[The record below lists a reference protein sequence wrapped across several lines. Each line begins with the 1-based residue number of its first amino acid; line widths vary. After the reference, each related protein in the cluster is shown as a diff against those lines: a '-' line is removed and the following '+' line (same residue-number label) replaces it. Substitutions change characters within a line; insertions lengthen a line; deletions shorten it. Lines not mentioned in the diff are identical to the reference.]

1 MILYVRRML
10 RMTKLFA
17 QGRISRHSLF
27 LSLKPKQVAVCMT
40 GGGMVFCDYRDEA
53 FYLGE

>member
-27 LSLKPKQVAVCMT
+27 LSLKLSLQP
-40 GGGMVFCDYRDEA
+40 
-53 FYLGE
+53 